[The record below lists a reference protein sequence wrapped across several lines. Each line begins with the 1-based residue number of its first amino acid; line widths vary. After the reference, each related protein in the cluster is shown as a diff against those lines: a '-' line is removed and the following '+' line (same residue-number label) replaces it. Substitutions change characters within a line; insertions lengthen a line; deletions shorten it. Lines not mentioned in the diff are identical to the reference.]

1 MEVPPHR
8 WFIVENPNLK
18 WMTTRGTPIS
28 GNIHI
33 SIYPYIHMLSIYY
46 PYIIH
51 VLSIHY
57 PYIHI
62 YIYLY
67 IHIVIHV
74 FEVND
79 SFLRIYCY
87 SLQIYGYRY
96 IVVDI
101 FDQIWLVVGPPLW
114 KIGLRQLGWW
124 KQPKI
129 SGKIKNGNQ
138 TTNQ

>member
-1 MEVPPHR
+1 MVY
-8 WFIVENPNLK
+8 FVEN
-18 WMTTRGTPIS
+18 TTKIDDEQGCPYDS

-62 YIYLY
+62 YIY

-101 FDQIWLVVGPPLW
+101 FDQIWLVV
-114 KIGLRQLGWW
+114 
-124 KQPKI
+124 
-129 SGKIKNGNQ
+129 
-138 TTNQ
+138 